1 MNIIYGSDY
10 LTFNLFLPMVWR
22 MKDVLASKYRDGNEY
37 IKAMELKM
45 YTNFEKYWCEC
56 NLLMAIAIVL
66 NPRYKRCWYN
76 FVFL

>member
-1 MNIIYGSDY
+1 
-10 LTFNLFLPMVWR
+10 MVWR

-56 NLLMAIAIVL
+56 NLLMAIAIV
-66 NPRYKRCWYN
+66 
-76 FVFL
+76 